1 MRFRYRSEEEMKDS
15 RVEWIGKIPNEWKTC
30 SWRYVTKVLTDYTA
44 NGSFGD
50 LAKNVKYLDYEDYA
64 RLVRLVDLREDLN
77 NPGVYVTK
85 EAYQYLNKSKLD
97 GGEFLIANVGANSGL
112 VCKMPMIEYP
122 CTLAPNMMMAKFN
135 DKLIN
140 NDFMIYGANSCN
152 IQQQLKIKATQ
163 SSAQPKLNKDDF
175 REVLFA
181 MPSKDMQVKIV
192 NFLDE
197 KTAHFDKIISKKETL
212 IQSLEEAKKSL
223 ISEVVTGKVKVIKTS
238 DRYEL
243 VERQKEEMKD
253 SGVEW
258 LGDIPTVWDVTKLKY
273 VASII
278 GGYAFPSDSFKDE
291 GVQIIKIANL
301 YNNKLS
307 LDRQPNYVQE
317 SFLETHKEF
326 IAKKDDILISLT
338 GTLGK
343 RDYGYS
349 ILLKDNRRFLINQRV
364 GKINFNSNMLIQ
376 YGIYVLQS
384 ESYLLQLYSL
394 PAGTKQANL
403 SNEQVLS
410 ICIALPSKEE
420 QERIYDYLDFQIDK
434 IQQLINKTERQI
446 QKLKEAKQALISEAV
461 TGKIEILD

>member
-1 MRFRYRSEEEMKDS
+1 MRFRYRHEEEMKDS
-15 RVEWIGKIPNEWKTC
+15 GVEWIGKIPKNWNVKRNKNLFKINKHIVGEKSTE
-30 SWRYVTKVLTDYTA
+30 YKVLSLTLKGVIERDLSDNAGKIPATFDGYQIIDKDSLLLCLFDMDVTPRISGYVPKKGIVSPAYT
-44 NGSFGD
+44 NIDRIGD
-50 LAKNVKYLDYEDYA
+50 E
-64 RLVRLVDLREDLN
+64 
-77 NPGVYVTK
+77 
-85 EAYQYLNKSKLD
+85 
-97 GGEFLIANVGANSGL
+97 
-112 VCKMPMIEYP
+112 
-122 CTLAPNMMMAKFN
+122 
-135 DKLIN
+135 IN
-140 NDFMIYGANSCN
+140 NKFYSYWFLKMDFE
-152 IQQQLKIKATQ
+152 KILL
-163 SSAQPKLNKDDF
+163 SY
-175 REVLFA
+175 
-181 MPSKDMQVKIV
+181 SKSLRNTLTNDNFMSLDVIEPQFNEQIKIGT
-192 NFLDE
+192 FIE
-197 KTAHFDKIISKKETL
+197 IKTAQFDTIISKKESL
-212 IQSLEEAKKSL
+212 IKTLEEAKKSL
-223 ISEVVTGKVKVIKTS
+223 ISEVVTGKVKVVKTF
-238 DRYEL
+238 DGYEL
-243 VERQKEEMKD
+243 VERKKEEMKD

-258 LGDIPTVWDVTKLKY
+258 LGDVPREWDVTKLKY
-273 VASII
+273 VAGII
-278 GGYAFPSDSFKDE
+278 GGYAFSSDSFKDE

-394 PAGTKQANL
+394 PTGTKQANL

-434 IQQLINKTERQI
+434 IQLLINKTEIQI
-446 QKLKEAKQALISEAV
+446 QALKEAKQSLISEAV